1 MTAALRT
8 GLRARRGVALIAALW
23 LVIAIATVAL
33 QLSLDA
39 HERRALGLAA
49 SERGIEQAAANG
61 ALVLVQAKLDQALR
75 TTPSGTGAAVMRAS
89 DPWLGVDSIY
99 SGAWSVDSMPVDVQI
114 RDLGAQ
120 LNVNLMSEAQLRTFF
135 DWILK
140 DDLTAN
146 KITQCILDWRDA
158 DSIPRPS
165 GAERDQYIR
174 DERLALPANAPFR
187 EVSDLLNVENMTPE
201 IYAMTAH
208 FLRTRGTAAVNV
220 NTAPEA
226 VLRALPGMTDAI
238 ILMILSGRSQGR
250 RINSIGEIIPQAA
263 VPRGDGRG
271 GGGPNAAYTQLQ
283 AQLSTVATVVTTQ
296 IELTMSARVGP
307 QAQPV
312 RLIADITRPVNG
324 TTTNVTYRQW

>member
-187 EVSDLLNVENMTPE
+187 EVSDLRHDGALSQD
-201 IYAMTAH
+201 ARH
-208 FLRTRGTAAVNV
+208 RRGQRQYGARSRAPCAARND
-220 NTAPEA
+220 
-226 VLRALPGMTDAI
+226 RCD
-238 ILMILSGRSQGR
+238 
-250 RINSIGEIIPQAA
+250 NSHDPQ
-263 VPRGDGRG
+263 
-271 GGGPNAAYTQLQ
+271 
-283 AQLSTVATVVTTQ
+283 
-296 IELTMSARVGP
+296 
-307 QAQPV
+307 
-312 RLIADITRPVNG
+312 RPVAG
-324 TTTNVTYRQW
+324 PAHQFHW